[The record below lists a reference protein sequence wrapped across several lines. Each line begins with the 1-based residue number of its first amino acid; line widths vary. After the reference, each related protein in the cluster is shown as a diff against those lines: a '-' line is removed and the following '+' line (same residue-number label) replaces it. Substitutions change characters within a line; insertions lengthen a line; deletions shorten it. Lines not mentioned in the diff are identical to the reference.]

1 MMPSLDT
8 SLQIY
13 TYPGTFVT
21 EAGAQLYQPQLA
33 YRTWG
38 ELNAEGSNAVLVAHA
53 LTGSADADQWWHGL
67 FHEGGILDLTR
78 QFVICSNVLG
88 GCYGSTGPSSVN
100 PLSGEVY
107 SGDFPEITIRDIVRL
122 QQALLTALGV
132 TSIESGLGGSLGAK
146 QILEWALMD
155 DRLRSMVVIG
165 TDAAHSAWAI
175 GISESQRQAIY
186 TDPEW
191 MDGYYH
197 RHACFPTRGL
207 STARMI
213 GMITYR
219 SAHSFEER
227 FGRQM
232 QPGLEECYKVQS
244 YLRYQ
249 GQKLV
254 NRFDAMSYVRLTQ
267 AMDSHDLGRG
277 RGSVE
282 QALASI
288 RIPALLVGIDSDI
301 LYPPVEQ
308 QFMARHI
315 PKAHYAEIQS
325 PDGHDAFLIEFE
337 QMDQLLRSFYT
348 TLPDTHFQ
356 TAC

>member
-1 MMPSLDT
+1 MMPTTDT
-8 SLQIY
+8 TLQIY

-21 EAGAQLYQPQLA
+21 EAGAELFQPQVA

-38 ELNAEGSNAVLVAHA
+38 TLNAQGSNAVLVAHA

-67 FHEGGILDLTR
+67 FHESGVLDLQR

-88 GCYGSTGPSSVN
+88 GCYGSTGPSSLN
-100 PLSGEVY
+100 PLTGVSY
-107 SGDFPEITIRDIVRL
+107 SGDFPKITIRDIVRL
-122 QQALLTALGV
+122 QQALLTELGV

-155 DRLRSMVVIG
+155 DRLRSMVIIG

-186 TDPEW
+186 SDPDW
-191 MDGYYH
+191 MEGYYH
-197 RHACFPTRGL
+197 RYDRFPSRGL

-219 SAHSFEER
+219 SAHSFQER
-227 FGRQM
+227 FGRLP
-232 QPGLEECYKVQS
+232 QPGQEDLFKVQS

-254 NRFDAMSYVRLTQ
+254 NRFDALTYVRLTQ

-288 RIPALLVGIDSDI
+288 RIPSLIVGIDSDL
-301 LYPPVEQ
+301 LYPTVEQ
-308 QFMARHI
+308 QFMAAHI
-315 PKAHYAEIQS
+315 PGAQYAEIHS
-325 PDGHDAFLIEFE
+325 PDGHDAFLIEFD
-337 QMDQLLRSFYT
+337 QMDQLLRSFYGN
-348 TLPDTHFQ
+348 LPDTHFQ
-356 TAC
+356 TAS